1 MNMEGG
7 ASSNLPPGF
16 HFYPSDEELVAH
28 FLAGKAALL
37 PAHPDII
44 PVVHLHR
51 HDPWELVGKA
61 LQAGNQWYFFNRI
74 STQSRASPNGY
85 WSPTGVDK
93 PITSAGRDVGV
104 KKTLAFYVDG
114 DRPLKGIKTNWVMH
128 EYHLLDHSLS
138 NSSSSSSSNNNSSRR
153 SIKKRGHQRILVST
167 ELISQQY
174 NCVITH
180 NDHCIRNPTSGSSA
194 ESTSRRPAARRRAA
208 SATSSTVTG
217 RSCRAWMKSSCP

>member
-153 SIKKRGHQRILVST
+153 SIKKRGHQRILESNKWVICRVYESTACGSPASSFGDIVDGDRT
-167 ELISQQY
+167 EL
-174 NCVITH
+174 
-180 NDHCIRNPTSGSSA
+180 
-194 ESTSRRPAARRRAA
+194 
-208 SATSSTVTG
+208 
-217 RSCRAWMKSSCP
+217 SCLDEVFLSLDDLEEVSLPYR